1 MVSGGAS
8 EQCINLILDITL
20 GPENPQN
27 GKQFCF
33 HVNVRNISSE
43 DLSGELNIKQF
54 DAAFPFSIKRF
65 FNHLNFITVDVN
77 SVLYSHMYHG
87 KKHKFVTQDIQNNQL
102 IKAKSGKYFF
112 QVQIWNHKT
121 TIRAISGESFK
132 VDVPFAM
139 YNDKIAD
146 DQMSMKITSVVRIN
160 KTQKSFCDTLDF
172 QMTNPSCVEIV
183 VSRANCDQPKIS
195 SKSHL
200 RNF

>member
-1 MVSGGAS
+1 
-8 EQCINLILDITL
+8 
-20 GPENPQN
+20 
-27 GKQFCF
+27 
-33 HVNVRNISSE
+33 
-43 DLSGELNIKQF
+43 
-54 DAAFPFSIKRF
+54 
-65 FNHLNFITVDVN
+65 
-77 SVLYSHMYHG
+77 MYHG

-112 QVQIWNHKT
+112 KYKSEITKQT

-183 VSRANCDQPKIS
+183 VSSANCDQPKI
-195 SKSHL
+195 
-200 RNF
+200 

>member
-1 MVSGGAS
+1 
-8 EQCINLILDITL
+8 
-20 GPENPQN
+20 
-27 GKQFCF
+27 
-33 HVNVRNISSE
+33 
-43 DLSGELNIKQF
+43 
-54 DAAFPFSIKRF
+54 
-65 FNHLNFITVDVN
+65 
-77 SVLYSHMYHG
+77 MYHG

-112 QVQIWNHKT
+112 KYKFEITKQT

-183 VSRANCDQPKIS
+183 VSPTNCDQPKIS

-200 RNF
+200 RNL

>member
-1 MVSGGAS
+1 
-8 EQCINLILDITL
+8 
-20 GPENPQN
+20 
-27 GKQFCF
+27 
-33 HVNVRNISSE
+33 
-43 DLSGELNIKQF
+43 
-54 DAAFPFSIKRF
+54 
-65 FNHLNFITVDVN
+65 
-77 SVLYSHMYHG
+77 
-87 KKHKFVTQDIQNNQL
+87 
-102 IKAKSGKYFF
+102 
-112 QVQIWNHKT
+112 
-121 TIRAISGESFK
+121 
-132 VDVPFAM
+132 M